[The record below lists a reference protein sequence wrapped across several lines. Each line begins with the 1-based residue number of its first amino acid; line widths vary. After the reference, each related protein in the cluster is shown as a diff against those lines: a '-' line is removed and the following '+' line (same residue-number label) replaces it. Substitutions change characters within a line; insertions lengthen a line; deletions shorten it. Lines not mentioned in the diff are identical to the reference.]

1 MTPAEGIEVG
11 NTYSISITCQYKSYN
26 LLDFKLQQNGNTVVH
41 ILYSPMKKGYKRLK
55 TSDGFDCDLPV
66 DIIGNVTCWKYNPTC
81 KDVAAYSCKT
91 FYKTSKRKV
100 FKAKSTLES
109 LEILKGLNKQG
120 REVKNLRCVA
130 NIGAPFKSQETFM
143 WITTKNG
150 KNFYFIKKEQIPL
163 TSGCYS
169 LVSSDYTFT
178 SPAKNVSATNITCK
192 TNFASLR
199 VQINDEMENR

>member
-100 FKAKSTLES
+100 FKAVT
-109 LEILKGLNKQG
+109 EISHL
-120 REVKNLRCVA
+120 
-130 NIGAPFKSQETFM
+130 
-143 WITTKNG
+143 
-150 KNFYFIKKEQIPL
+150 
-163 TSGCYS
+163 
-169 LVSSDYTFT
+169 
-178 SPAKNVSATNITCK
+178 
-192 TNFASLR
+192 
-199 VQINDEMENR
+199 